1 MNASLAI
8 NGYELVTEVIQRFPN
23 DAVER
28 LLSFSGDDESYWL
41 EFKAGMQLLPTDV
54 SHGIKPEDLY
64 WKITV
69 AVISIMNTCGGAV
82 FIGIDDKNHSAV
94 DLRTNDSRHIIEKE
108 GLEAY
113 RRKEIYERINPVG
126 GTWKTS
132 KGTWK
137 LFEKLPDNIE
147 VRGLKY
153 QEKDIAVILIKP
165 CETDCV
171 RVMYNDISEQLPKRV
186 KGQIGVVDYIIGSK
200 KMENY
205 EKTREICPKEIAQIW
220 HKFQEQCE
228 KIESETVDQDILLR
242 IQKEISDVN
251 DAVQELKIKHKNS
264 IVPQPQRLQV
274 FTPQKQKV
282 VCISDALTCYYMSS
296 IFDDKPMDLIDISS
310 NYEYFTNLISAYIF
324 SIYTPDDALRY
335 YQHPMPTFGTYCYR
349 FDYAMRVDTKRIFAP
364 KKCENYCKLLFELS
378 KEISCIRFDTGRD
391 FDDILNQDFRK
402 SLKALLS
409 FVLYVRNQYLH
420 ERLRILNYFTRTL
433 SKIYVELI
441 DLFQDFKITESE
453 FLVLRNNDLLC
464 LNSVTPQYTYK
475 DTNSRTVPISKV
487 DRPIRNNTVVRQVVK
502 SQKFRVEQI
511 CGFDFVCF
519 EGGTV
524 SFVPSGWKNQT
535 EDFVKPFA
543 ISKYPI
549 TNRQFLS
556 FLRNNPDYYQKC
568 LSNPLFLRDYRNFD
582 RFKQEKLLDAAVY
595 FVGWNDAAEFCN
607 YLSSLAGRP
616 TAYKR
621 DMTSSNST
629 GFRLPSEAEWVYA
642 LTGGSHHPSIK
653 KQEGLVCRENRIG
666 LFGKVVPNATLSAND
681 FGVCGML
688 GNINEWT
695 NTDATIIRL
704 KNFEKNKD
712 QSKSRKII
720 KGGSFASSCRIITPD
735 YATDVS
741 IDNLHYIGF
750 RIAFSID

>member
-1 MNASLAI
+1 MNASHAI
-8 NGYELVTEVIQRFPN
+8 NGYELVAEVIQRFPN

-28 LLSFSGDDESYWL
+28 LLSFSGNDESYWL
-41 EFKAGMQLLPTDV
+41 EFKAGMQLLPADA
-54 SHGIKPEDLY
+54 SIGIKPEDLY
-64 WKITV
+64 WKIAV

-82 FIGIDDKNHSAV
+82 FIGIDDKTHNAV
-94 DLRTNDSRHIIEKE
+94 DLGTNDSRHVIERE

-113 RRKEIYERINPVG
+113 RRKEIYERINPAG

-147 VRGLKY
+147 IRGLKY
-153 QEKDIAVILIKP
+153 QGKDIAVILIKP
-165 CETDCV
+165 CETECV

-205 EKTREICPKEIAQIW
+205 ERSREICPKELAQIW

-228 KIESETVDQDILLR
+228 KTGNESVDQDILLK

-251 DAVQELKIKHKNS
+251 DAVQELKNKHK
-264 IVPQPQRLQV
+264 IEIIPQPQRLHV
-274 FTPQKQKV
+274 FTPRKQKV
-282 VCISDALTCYYMSS
+282 ACISDALTCYYMSS

-310 NYEYFTNLISAYIF
+310 NYEYLTNLISAYIF
-324 SIYTPDDALRY
+324 SIYSPDDAMRY
-335 YQHPMPTFGTYCYR
+335 YQHPLPTFGTYCYR
-349 FDYAMRVDTKRIFAP
+349 FDYALRIDIKRILAP
-364 KKCENYCKLLFELS
+364 KNCENYFKLLSELS

-391 FDDILNQDFRK
+391 FDDILNQDFRT
-402 SLKALLS
+402 SLKSLLS

-441 DLFQDFKITESE
+441 DLFQDCKIIESE
-453 FLVLRNNDLLC
+453 FLVLRANDLLC

-475 DTNSRTVPISKV
+475 DTNSRTIPISKV
-487 DRPIRNNTVVRQVVK
+487 DLPIRNNTAGRQVVK
-502 SQKFRVEQI
+502 AQKYKVKKI
-511 CGFDFVCF
+511 CGLDFICF

-524 SFVPSGWKNQT
+524 SFVPSGWKHQT

-556 FLRNNPDYYQKC
+556 FLQSNPEYYQKC
-568 LSNPLFLRDYRNFD
+568 LSNPLFLRDYRNSD

-607 YLSSLAGRP
+607 YLSALAGRQM
-616 TAYKR
+616 AYKT
-621 DMTSSNST
+621 DMTSSNT
-629 GFRLPSEAEWVYA
+629 IGFRLPSEAEWVYA
-642 LTGGSHHPSIK
+642 LTGGSRHSSIK
-653 KQEGLVCRENRIG
+653 NPKGLVCRENRIG
-666 LFGKVVPNATLSAND
+666 LFGKVAPNEDLSANE

-695 NTDATIIRL
+695 NTDATVIRL
-704 KNFEKNKD
+704 KNFEKNKER
-712 QSKSRKII
+712 SKTRKII
-720 KGGSFASSCRIITPD
+720 KGGSFASSQRIITSD

-750 RIAFSID
+750 RVAFSID